1 MNVLAVDP
9 GRSGA
14 VVLYGPHL
22 LEVRRDFKTTAD
34 ISSAISELSP
44 QAHAAVIELVHAMP
58 GQGVSSMFGFGQAHG
73 IALGTLQ
80 ACGFTIAPDPETLE
94 RRLVE
99 VTPQRWQGFY
109 TTSGM
114 ATGQILEGNK
124 TIFDAVATCERLLPH
139 SAQFLKRVK
148 DHNTADAVLM
158 ALWYQ
163 LNPEAPTAQH
173 TKRKKPHVIRRAHK
187 D

>member
-34 ISSAISELSP
+34 ISAAISEFSP
-44 QAHAAVIELVHAMP
+44 QAHVAVIELVHAMP

-73 IALGTLQ
+73 VALGALQ
-80 ACGFTIAPDPETLE
+80 ACGFVIAPDPDTIGE
-94 RRLVE
+94 RPLIE
-99 VTPQRWQGFY
+99 VTPQRWQAYYMLNGL
-109 TTSGM
+109 
-114 ATGQILEGNK
+114 ATGQILSSNK
-124 TIFDAVATCERLLPH
+124 ATLDAVATCERLLPH

-148 DHNTADAVLM
+148 DHNTADAILI

-163 LNPEAPTAQH
+163 LNPEAPTAVH
-173 TKRKKPHVIRRAHK
+173 AKKKKACRRQAVR
-187 D
+187 

>member
-1 MNVLAVDP
+1 MNILAVDP

-14 VVLYGPHL
+14 VALFGPHI
-22 LEVRRDFKTTAD
+22 LEVRRDFETVED
-34 ISSAISELSP
+34 ISAAISEFSP
-44 QAHAAVIELVHAMP
+44 QAQVAVIELVHAMP

-80 ACGFTIAPDPETLE
+80 SCGFVTAPDPTTLE

-109 TTSGM
+109 TQGGM

-124 TIFDAVATCERLLPH
+124 TIFDSVATCERLLPR
-139 SAQFLKRVK
+139 SAQFLKRKK
-148 DHNTADAVLM
+148 DHNTADAILI

-163 LNPEAPTAQH
+163 LNPDAPTVVHA
-173 TKRKKPHVIRRAHK
+173 KKARKKTRHASPVK
-187 D
+187 